1 MHPEDRQKTMESF
14 ERHNRERTDFEL
26 EYRTVH
32 PDGAIKCLRQLGHP
46 VLNSSGDLIE
56 FVGTSIDMTERKR
69 AEAEAR
75 EIEQRYREVQMELA
89 HANRVATMGQLTAS
103 IAHEVNQP
111 IAGVVASGQAAL
123 RWLDKGTPDL
133 RAARRSVERVI
144 KDGKRAGDVIGRI
157 RNLIT
162 KAPPRRDN
170 FDINAAIQE
179 VVALTSAEAVQNG
192 VSVQTAFAVGLPSIQ
207 GDRVELQQ
215 VILNLIINALEAM
228 SNVSGKA
235 RELLISTSHVRA
247 NRVLVTVRDSGPG
260 LASASF
266 DRLFDSFYTTKPG
279 GLGLGLSICRSIIE
293 AHGGQLSASAN
304 VPRGA
309 VFQFTLPVDPDITS

>member
-1 MHPEDRQKTMESF
+1 MLH
-14 ERHNRERTDFEL
+14 L
-26 EYRTVH
+26 ETR
-32 PDGAIKCLRQLGHP
+32 G
-46 VLNSSGDLIE
+46 
-56 FVGTSIDMTERKR
+56 R
-69 AEAEAR
+69 AMRRSAPFPRIRRPTGVIPRAR
-75 EIEQRYREVQMELA
+75 ARSQGRP
-89 HANRVATMGQLTAS
+89 G
-103 IAHEVNQP
+103 
-111 IAGVVASGQAAL
+111 GQAAL

-157 RNLIT
+157 RDLIT

-192 VSVQTAFAVGLPSIQ
+192 VSVHTAFAVGLPSIQ

-228 SNVSGKA
+228 SNVSGAA
-235 RELLISTSHVRA
+235 RELLISTARVEA

-260 LASASF
+260 LASATF
-266 DRLFDSFYTTKPG
+266 DRLYESFYTTKPG

-293 AHGGQLSASAN
+293 AHGGQLWATAN
-304 VPRGA
+304 PLARAPHKGSLRLSHQITIAAMSTPARKLWKRGRWPKA
-309 VFQFTLPVDPDITS
+309 QATAPILDSTRS